1 MPGGGARGIIRRVDV
16 SFATLGAFFLF
27 VFLASM
33 VPGLDTVVVTRN
45 ALRRGTGSAVLTAA
59 GCSTGQLLWG
69 GASALGL
76 AAVLAASASA
86 YQLVKLAGA
95 AYLVYLGL
103 RSLISA
109 LSRRRPADGS
119 DDGAAGGHPNGQH
132 EEASRRAS
140 YADGLL
146 TNLLNPKTAL
156 FFSSFIAQLISP
168 GSPGWLPAALIVL
181 WAAASFLW
189 LGTLTLLLR
198 SAGGLLGGPGPRRVL
213 DAVVGVVLVALGAR
227 VALDRG

>member
-1 MPGGGARGIIRRVDV
+1 MDV
-16 SFATLGAFFLF
+16 SFATLAAFFLF

-33 VPGLDTVVVTRN
+33 VPGLDTLVVTRN

-76 AAVLAASASA
+76 AAILAASASA

-119 DDGAAGGHPNGQH
+119 DDGAAGGHPDGQH

-198 SAGGLLGGPGPRRVL
+198 SAGGFLGRPGPRRVL
-213 DAVVGVVLVALGAR
+213 DAVVGAVLVALGAR